1 MNMKKN
7 RIGLIIGLI
16 CVVLCALFLLKM
28 CAAPGEDVEESG
40 ETTAPTFPEITEATD
55 PTEEST
61 EESTEP
67 TEETQELTEPT
78 EENNKVVT
86 GGSTGSPGS
95 NGGSLDEED
104 EETQPTEPEE
114 VVPAGV
120 AVNPYTEVLSEYPAD
135 MTTVKIPAGS
145 TMYYNLFNT
154 NGATLVLKD
163 SDAYVIYNG
172 NTVNPVDGVIT
183 LELDGAA
190 KGAPATLVIGSKAKT
205 DKAFPMSLTAPVGA
219 PCNPEEV
226 ELLDLLSATLAAGSK
241 NGYSF
246 AWEVPEDGCV
256 TFRYLSV
263 PEGVNADIVLLAGDA
278 SASLSAN
285 GVKGELL
292 DENGQP
298 VKDEAGN
305 TISITTVS
313 LDVKRGQ
320 VLAVQAIALTDKQG
334 TQFPAAQVELTGSFE
349 KTYQLVE
356 NKELK
361 AGSNALTHADG
372 QTDFVYRFKASES
385 GKYTITV
392 TGDAQLSWWGT
403 DEVNLTDMTTDKLY
417 DEETKTLT
425 LTLEAGKTSLIGVE
439 GKGSCTVTIQKK

>member
-16 CVVLCALFLLKM
+16 CVLLCALFLLKM
-28 CAAPGEDVEESG
+28 CAVPGEDVEESG
-40 ETTAPTFPEITEATD
+40 ETTIPSFPEITEATE
-55 PTEEST
+55 PTEEAT

-78 EENNKVVT
+78 EGNNKVVT

-95 NGGSLDEED
+95 NGGSLDEG
-104 EETQPTEPEE
+104 EEATQPTEPEE

-135 MTTVKIPAGS
+135 MATVKIPAGG

-154 NGATLVLKD
+154 NGATLVMKD
-163 SDAYVIYNG
+163 PDAYVIYNG
-172 NTVNPVDGVIT
+172 TTINPVDGVLT

-190 KGAPATLVIGSKAKT
+190 KGAPATLVIGSKAKS
-205 DKAFPMSLTAPVGA
+205 DKAFPMSLTAPLGA
-219 PCNPEEV
+219 PCNPEAV
-226 ELLDLLSATLAAGSK
+226 ELLDALTASLTAGSK

-256 TFRYLSV
+256 TFRYVTV
-263 PEGVNADIVLLAGDA
+263 PGSVNADILLSAGDA
-278 SASLSAN
+278 NATLTAN

-305 TISITTVS
+305 TMPITTVS

-320 VLAVQAIALTDKQG
+320 VLSVQALALTDSQG
-334 TQFPAAQVELTGSFE
+334 AQFPAAQVELTGSFE
-349 KTYQLVE
+349 KTYELVE
-356 NKELK
+356 DKELK
-361 AGSNALTHADG
+361 AGSNALTVANG
-372 QTDFVYRFKASES
+372 KTDYVFRFKAPES
-385 GKYTITV
+385 GSYTITV
-392 TGDAQLSWWGT
+392 TGNAQLSWWGT
-403 DEVNLTDMTTDKLY
+403 DEANLTDMTTDKLY
-417 DEETKTLT
+417 DAGTKTLT
-425 LTLEAGKTSLIGVE
+425 VTLDAGKTGLIGLE
-439 GKGSCTVTIQKK
+439 GSTSCTVTIQKK